1 MIYIEDQFALN
12 EQLDCII
19 PFTCTNYDGKLIL
32 EVYEP
37 LKDITEEFINLYS
50 SDPFSDGAINY
61 IDYKIMPFLNEWGY
75 ERNID
80 TLFNWG
86 YAYLI
91 DNISM
96 IKYNKIRSDTRC
108 VYKENNFL
116 NLTAIDINI
125 YFDEWD
131 KYGEPINYATV
142 CDEKLISIAAE
153 NPYYLTDSESEIGV
167 ETAEGYRGN
176 GYGVSN
182 VAALAK
188 HLANKGKRIWYKC
201 SCHNLAS
208 QRTAETAGFRCAGKN
223 YYYVAYKKEE

>member
-50 SDPFSDGAINY
+50 SDPFSDDAINY
-61 IDYKIMPFLNEWGY
+61 IDFKLIPFLNEWGY
-75 ERNID
+75 ERNSD
-80 TLFNWG
+80 NLFNWG

-108 VYKENNFL
+108 IIKGNNFL
-116 NLTAIDINI
+116 NLTAININL

-131 KYGEPINYATV
+131 KYGEPVNYATV
-142 CDEKLISIAAE
+142 SDEKLISIAAE
-153 NPYYLTDSESEIGV
+153 NPHYLTDSESEIGV

-176 GYGVSN
+176 GYAVSN

-188 HLANKGKRIWYKC
+188 HLASKGKRVWYKC
-201 SCHNLAS
+201 SRHNLAS